1 MYQPNGQQ
9 RPGVVEQRHACT
21 SYAIAFNGNVDR
33 KSHRLTIGHV
43 QSKEK
48 ADKAALAE
56 VLDKTFVE
64 ALNLNDR
71 HDENSNPIDLEVV
84 QEDQSVN
91 EASADSSKSFN
102 EAQRTAE
109 SISIS
114 ADKTYGDQL
123 IQSYLANQPHIEVAL
138 FCCVCREYFAF
149 EENALRIHRQSA
161 RHLERR
167 TRPYIR
173 STIENC
179 RILRNQDKKIG

>member
-84 QEDQSVN
+84 QEDQSN
-91 EASADSSKSFN
+91 NYFKLFLRYPNQHHQPTSTSF
-102 EAQRTAE
+102 
-109 SISIS
+109 
-114 ADKTYGDQL
+114 
-123 IQSYLANQPHIEVAL
+123 H
-138 FCCVCREYFAF
+138 C
-149 EENALRIHRQSA
+149 
-161 RHLERR
+161 HL
-167 TRPYIR
+167 
-173 STIENC
+173 
-179 RILRNQDKKIG
+179 L